1 MAGEPLCTG
10 KDHGNK
16 GNNLPADIMIGGALF
31 IDPAVFA
38 FIIFFLLLLGRLSG
52 RQLILRQEEVFVK
65 CLLKVNAGFGIIIE
79 Q

>member
-1 MAGEPLCTG
+1 
-10 KDHGNK
+10 
-16 GNNLPADIMIGGALF
+16 MIGGALF